1 MMMMLMMAIRITI
14 VRCDD
19 DDNYDDDADAAEDS
33 VKEIMIL
40 TSKNDCDPI
49 PDQIGVRKRQFSQ
62 DNSDDINNDDT
73 QWL

>member
-40 TSKNDCDPI
+40 TSKNDCDHI